1 MPSNT
6 VENPG
11 ARGTARQATTNAQS
25 ATDANPPLQV
35 GILLPTREQAI
46 NGAYAAAPLLDFARQ
61 AEALGFDSLWAGD
74 SLTARPRLDP
84 LVVLSAA
91 AAATTRITVGTAALT
106 PALRHPLI
114 GANMAASLSHVAAG
128 RLILGLGSGF
138 PMAETE
144 EEFASVGASFQ
155 GRVGRLDEITALW
168 RTAWRSG
175 EDGEPAEFEGRFWQA
190 ENLDRLPSPAVP
202 GGPPL
207 WLAGS
212 DTPKV
217 LARAATRYDGWLPF
231 LPDVD
236 AYARAGRR
244 LGELAAEAGRTV
256 TPALYATVTVNADET
271 AARAELE
278 HYISH
283 YYGRSLDQMRT
294 IQAYA
299 WGSAEKCA
307 EWLGGYVRA
316 GARHLVVRIGSL
328 DPEPQLKEIAE
339 VLLPA
344 VRALDPSTTVGS
356 TQS

>member
-1 MPSNT
+1 M
-6 VENPG
+6 
-11 ARGTARQATTNAQS
+11 S
-25 ATDANPPLQV
+25 ATLRETPHDGALRIGV
-35 GILLPTREQAI
+35 LLPTREQAI
-46 NGAYAAAPLLDFARQ
+46 SGAYAASPLLDFARR
-61 AEALGFDSLWAGD
+61 AEELGFDSLWAGD

-91 AAATTRITVGTAALT
+91 AAATRRITVGTAALT

-114 GANMAASLSHVAAG
+114 GANMLAGLSHVAAG
-128 RLILGLGSGF
+128 RLVLGLGSGF
-138 PMAETE
+138 PMPETE
-144 EEFASVGASFQ
+144 EEFASVGASFA
-155 GRVGRLDEITALW
+155 GRAGRLDEIAALW

-175 EDGEPAEFEGRFWQA
+175 EDGAPTAFHGRHWQA
-190 ENLDRLPSPAVP
+190 ERLDRLPAPAVP

-217 LARAATRYDGWLPF
+217 LARVAALYDGWLPF
-231 LPDVD
+231 LPDSE
-236 AYARAGRR
+236 AYGRAWARIAR
-244 LGELAAEAGRTV
+244 LADEAGRGPGAV
-256 TPALYATVTVNADET
+256 TPALYATVTVNSSRA

-283 YYGRSLDQMRT
+283 YYGRSLEQMSA
-294 IQAYA
+294 IQAYG
-299 WGSAEKCA
+299 WGSAESCA

-316 GARHLVVRIGSL
+316 GARHLVIRVGSL

-344 VRALDPSTTVGS
+344 VRALGPSTTVGS
-356 TQS
+356 TRP